1 MRNRGGACLVSTFHL
16 VALNRQCP
24 IAAGTSLNVDE
35 RGRERC
41 GSTYKDDS
49 VQIDAAYALGDP
61 RAPSEILGTFSTGDE
76 DAAGGGGATLRIEH
90 RLSAGVYP
98 LDAAAEDSG
107 AGRVLRDARRVAA

>member
-41 GSTYKDDS
+41 GSTYKDDRPYG
-49 VQIDAAYALGDP
+49 VF
-61 RAPSEILGTFSTGDE
+61 GTSTGSLFRS
-76 DAAGGGGATLRIEH
+76 G
-90 RLSAGVYP
+90 LSLPFLSTAVTAYTYSMPGS
-98 LDAAAEDSG
+98 AESSPKCVDG
-107 AGRVLRDARRVAA
+107 IGPAVW